1 MKKIIVASAL
11 ALGLGFSSC
20 NSYLDINTDPNSPAE
35 ENIETYMLMPVI
47 EMNMASSYGNFL
59 RIAGGF
65 HAQQYAHLF
74 GTSNYVD
81 YSQFNMSATRSSG
94 TYTQFN
100 QKALSNLKTLM
111 NKSAAEEDWGT
122 YLAGT
127 VLKAFV
133 YEALVDCYGEVPYT
147 EAMDLDNYPTPKYDD
162 GQTVYEGGDCRDQR
176 SFGKCGC
183 FESCLYELPFP
194 VGNGW
199 QVDSVCECIEIKN
212 ADAYVYGEG
221 CEV

>member
-1 MKKIIVASAL
+1 MKKIILASAL

-162 GQTVYEGGDCRDQR
+162 GQTVYEGVIAEINAALENVVASSPVCTN
-176 SFGKCGC
+176 F
-183 FESCLYELPFP
+183 LFP
-194 VGNGW
+194 SATAGF
-199 QVDSVCECIEIKN
+199 SLRMH
-212 ADAYVYGEG
+212 
-221 CEV
+221 

>member
-111 NKSAAEEDWGT
+111 NKSAAEEDWGEHGAQNN
-122 YLAGT
+122 AGSEGSG
-127 VLKAFV
+127 KHDAPHAA
-133 YEALVDCYGEVPYT
+133 ESEDSGEHDAPH
-147 EAMDLDNYPTPKYDD
+147 AA
-162 GQTVYEGGDCRDQR
+162 G
-176 SFGKCGC
+176 FGSAS
-183 FESCLYELPFP
+183 E
-194 VGNGW
+194 
-199 QVDSVCECIEIKN
+199 D
-212 ADAYVYGEG
+212 
-221 CEV
+221 